1 MYSSNLLITATMVV
15 ENSAYRALCAVK
27 DSWEY
32 THT

>member
-1 MYSSNLLITATMVV
+1 MYSSNLLITATTVV

-27 DSWEY
+27 DSWED

>member
-1 MYSSNLLITATMVV
+1 MYSSNSLITATVFV
-15 ENSAYRALCAVK
+15 ENSAYRALRAIK